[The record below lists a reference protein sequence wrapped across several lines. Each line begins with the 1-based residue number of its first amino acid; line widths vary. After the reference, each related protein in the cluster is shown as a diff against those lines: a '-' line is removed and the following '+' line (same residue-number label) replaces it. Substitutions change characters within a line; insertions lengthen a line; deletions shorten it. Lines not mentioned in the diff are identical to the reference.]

1 MFLAETSHAVYTIH
15 LFFLSI
21 VFIFCLFCV
30 FWFLFCFILVNHK
43 AKSAGLC
50 YSNIRKRF
58 NNNNNNNKKVDADF
72 AF

>member
-1 MFLAETSHAVYTIH
+1 MQFIQFISFSCLLF
-15 LFFLSI
+15 LFFVYF
-21 VFIFCLFCV
+21 VF